1 MKIRRSAILSKAAVL
16 RTRVRC
22 TGIIVL
28 AIATLFCI
36 TAPAWY
42 RKSYS
47 DQEIVIRSELI
58 VVGRIDPKTLTRIE
72 HKDGGHEYHV
82 ELLLS
87 DLLKGMVDKPSM
99 TISIHYGIDP
109 KVGPVPG
116 STNCAPDV
124 VRLFDTMNS
133 LKNIFPISGDIRTN
147 HIWLLHQE
155 HLPGIDTDW
164 LGIYDPEDIQP
175 VSRKDELLKYLNP
188 HPAPPPPAKSI
199 DQKILD
205 AIKAP
210 SEGHPLSQDL
220 YLGKLF
226 SENTMQRQEIIRGL
240 TGVLKSPQ
248 SQNSSKRYA
257 AYFLGQLCATE
268 AVDELA
274 ANITLNANP
283 PVTGTLYEMEA
294 EWNGAAAESALC
306 KIGAPAIPALIRNLS
321 TNNDQKVRLASL
333 WVLCCIEGDKDIVQ
347 LRLQKA
353 LKAEKDPQKT
363 ARLQGALDELPGMKY
378 PY

>member
-28 AIATLFCI
+28 AIAMLFCI
-36 TAPAWY
+36 TAHAWY

-99 TISIHYGIDP
+99 TISIHYGIDARI
-109 KVGPVPG
+109 GPVPS
-116 STNCAPDV
+116 STNVAADV
-124 VRLFDTMNS
+124 VRLFDTGNN
-133 LKNIFPISGDIRTN
+133 LKTMQPLTGDIRTN

-164 LGIYDPEDIQP
+164 IGVYDPEDIQP

-188 HPAPPPPAKSI
+188 YPAPPPPPA
-199 DQKILD
+199 D
-205 AIKAP
+205 AIEQKTLTAVKAISEHQSKP
-210 SEGHPLSQDL
+210 SDLFNLS
-220 YLGKLF
+220 YF
-226 SENTMQRQEIIRGL
+226 ESVHRQEIIRGL
-240 TGVLKSPQ
+240 ISILNDPQ
-248 SQNSSKRYA
+248 SKNSSKRSA
-257 AYFLGQLCATE
+257 AYYLGELRAAEAADDLAT
-268 AVDELA
+268 
-274 ANITLNANP
+274 NITLNANS

-321 TNNDQKVRLASL
+321 TNDDQKVRLASL
-333 WVLCCIEGDKDIVQ
+333 WVLCRIEGDKDIVQ

-378 PY
+378 PH